1 MNATFPRSERLTI
14 FSDGVFA
21 IIMTIL
27 VLDLRPPHG
36 ADWRSLISLWPSA
49 VSYAVSYVFLAIV
62 WLNHHH
68 LLRFAPAATP
78 RLIWGNFAH
87 LFSVSL
93 VPFTTAWIADSR
105 LGAVPVALYALVFF
119 LVNTTYMVLCMEVVD
134 SPDIEVV
141 TVRMR
146 RTMRI
151 RCFTTMG
158 VFFAAALVALVYPIG
173 GLALICLCLILYLR
187 PEAGTPEAGMQHPTT
202 PQ

>member
-1 MNATFPRSERLTI
+1 MNTTIPRSERLI
-14 FSDGVFA
+14 FFSDGVFA

-36 ADWRSLISLWPSA
+36 ADWRALLSLWPSA

-68 LLRFAPAATP
+68 LLRFAPAATS

-87 LFSVSL
+87 LFTISL
-93 VPFTTAWIADSR
+93 VPFTTAWIAESR

-119 LVNTTYMVLCMEVVD
+119 LVNATYMLLCTEAVD
-134 SPDIEVV
+134 KTDVEVV
-141 TVRMR
+141 TERVR

-151 RCFTTMG
+151 RCLTTMG
-158 VFFAAALVALVYPIG
+158 VFLGAALVALIYPIG
-173 GLALICLCLILYLR
+173 GLVLICICLILYLR
-187 PEAGTPEAGMQHPTT
+187 PEAGAPEAGKQHPTA
-202 PQ
+202 PR